1 MLERWQP
8 FWCKIIQAW
17 AWPSACFGQVTSG
30 VDQKLDTDVFMGE
43 DGDLDQGWAVKVYSD
58 RHGRW
63 EGVVVLS
70 DRAWLSLVVGRRQG
84 LQGWL

>member
-1 MLERWQP
+1 MRGASP
-8 FWCKIIQAW
+8 FGTRSYRHWR
-17 AWPSACFGQVTSG
+17 GQVHASG
-30 VDQKLDTDVFMGE
+30 KSLLVWIRNRTQVFMRE

-63 EGVVVLS
+63 EGLVVLS

-84 LQGWL
+84 IQGWL